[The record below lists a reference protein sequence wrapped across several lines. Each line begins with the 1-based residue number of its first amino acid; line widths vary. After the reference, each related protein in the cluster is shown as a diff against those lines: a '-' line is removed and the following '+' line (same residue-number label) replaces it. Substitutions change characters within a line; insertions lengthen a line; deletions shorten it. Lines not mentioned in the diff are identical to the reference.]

1 MKPHTIKPSPLAAEC
16 RRLACRSTF
25 QPRTH
30 GFAPA
35 SRLLLLLVLEL
46 AASASAQTVPTPDWL
61 ARALTNR
68 PQFAPATNALP
79 SRPATNAASPGTAG
93 APSARVGG
101 LSEQDVAMANAVIA
115 ENTLTLS
122 LPGLGTSVDGPG
134 PLTEADRLVLLALKF
149 YHQRKALVPFG
160 EFHERLAPLDSQERF
175 RQVAEEF
182 WAWYREAAGKNQAD
196 QLGGYKSEFSTYI
209 AMKNTARRRAANKR
223 IEGYVASEVAWRRA
237 MDSDRRT
244 RERSAQRADE
254 AQKAREERLRDWNVQ
269 AAEAAAAEQEWQL
282 YLSHGSGHMK
292 DP

>member
-1 MKPHTIKPSPLAAEC
+1 
-16 RRLACRSTF
+16 
-25 QPRTH
+25 
-30 GFAPA
+30 
-35 SRLLLLLVLEL
+35 
-46 AASASAQTVPTPDWL
+46 
-61 ARALTNR
+61 
-68 PQFAPATNALP
+68 
-79 SRPATNAASPGTAG
+79 
-93 APSARVGG
+93 
-101 LSEQDVAMANAVIA
+101 MANAVIA

-122 LPGLGTSVDGPG
+122 LPGLGTTKDGPG

-160 EFHERLAPLDSQERF
+160 EFHQRLAPREPQERY

-223 IEGYVASEVAWRRA
+223 IEGYVASEAAWRRA

-292 DP
+292 DM